1 MQETVGSTLDAPV
14 RPLRHHPVWLRWLA
28 AASLARLPQ
37 TALPVALVLTA
48 HEATGSFVGAG
59 LLSGAS
65 AMTYALC
72 APWRGR
78 QMDRAVL
85 PHALVRSL
93 LAATAGLFAASVAA
107 SAGAPL
113 WVLLV
118 CVVLAACAGS
128 GVGGAYRSVLPHFLH
143 PSQLTQAYAVD
154 AVAVQVA
161 WIGGP
166 ALAAVVAAAIG
177 PQACIGVVAVVTA
190 AGALLSWT
198 LPRREPG
205 GTTRQHAPVRVLLGL
220 LWAPLV
226 LNTGIGI
233 NLGALDVAL
242 PALMTDHG
250 EPATNGG
257 LVLAG
262 LFATSAVSGSVY
274 AGLPATHPFR
284 KMTTRTVACALMAAY
299 GVIVIM
305 AGAVAA
311 PGLWISVA
319 CLLAA
324 GLAFAPGDSAVI
336 LMVSEETPAERLAE
350 AFGYFSAIGY
360 VGIALAGPVT
370 GWFVTRLGA
379 GAGLLLAGLAPLAA
393 VVLVTTVRGR
403 QK

>member
-1 MQETVGSTLDAPV
+1 MQGKVIAPKTAPAP
-14 RPLRHHPVWLRWLA
+14 PLRRNPVWLRWLA

-48 HEATGSFVGAG
+48 HEATGSFVGSG

-78 QMDRAVL
+78 QMDRALL
-85 PHALVRSL
+85 PHALGWSL
-93 LAATAGLFAASVAA
+93 LAATAGLVATSVAA
-107 SAGAPL
+107 TAGAPL
-113 WVLLV
+113 WLLLV
-118 CVVLAACAGS
+118 FVVLAACAGS
-128 GVGGAYRSVLPHFLH
+128 GVGGAYRSVLPHFL
-143 PSQLTQAYAVD
+143 PAPQLTQAYAVD

-166 ALAAVVAAAIG
+166 ALAAVIAAAIG
-177 PQACIGVVAVVTA
+177 PQACVGVVAAVTA

-205 GTTRQHAPVRVLLGL
+205 GTTQQRTSVRALLGM

-226 LNTGIGI
+226 LNAGIGI

-274 AGLPATHPFR
+274 AALPATHPLR
-284 KMTTRTVACALMAAY
+284 KVPTRTVACVLTAAY
-299 GVIVIM
+299 GIVL
-305 AGAVAA
+305 ASAAAA
-311 PGLWISVA
+311 PRLWIAVL
-319 CLLAA
+319 CLLVA
-324 GLAFAPGDSAVI
+324 GIAFAPGDSAVI
-336 LMVSEETPAERLAE
+336 LLVSEQAPAERLAE
-350 AFGYFSAIGY
+350 AFGNFSAIGY
-360 VGIALAGPVT
+360 VGIALASPVT
-370 GWFVTRLGA
+370 GWFVTRFGA
-379 GAGLLLAGLAPLAA
+379 GTGLLLAGLAPLVA
-393 VVLVTTVRGR
+393 VVLVTTVRGSE
-403 QK
+403 K

>member
-1 MQETVGSTLDAPV
+1 MQDAVSPPV
-14 RPLRHHPVWLRWLA
+14 SSPAKPLRQNPVWLRWLA

-37 TALPVALVLTA
+37 TSLPVALVLTA
-48 HEATGSFVGAG
+48 HEVTGSFVSSG

-78 QMDRAVL
+78 QMDRALL
-85 PHALVRSL
+85 PNALGWSL
-93 LAATAGLFAASVAA
+93 LGATAGLVATSIAAA
-107 SAGAPL
+107 AGAPL
-113 WVLLV
+113 WLLLLF
-118 CVVLAACAGS
+118 VVVAAGAGS

-143 PSQLTQAYAVD
+143 PTQLPQAYAVD

-166 ALAAVVAAAIG
+166 ALAAVVAAAVG
-177 PQACIGVVAVVTA
+177 PQACVGVVAAVTA
-190 AGALLSWT
+190 GGALLSWT

-205 GTTRQHAPVRVLLGL
+205 GPTRQHSSVRALLGL

-226 LNTGIGI
+226 LNAGIGI

-250 EPATNGG
+250 EAATNGG

-262 LFATSAVSGSVY
+262 LFATSAISGSVY
-274 AGLPATHPFR
+274 AALPPTNPLR
-284 KMTTRTVACALMAAY
+284 KVKTRTVACVLMAAY
-299 GVIVIM
+299 GTVM
-305 AGAVAA
+305 AMAA
-311 PGLWISVA
+311 ATPQLWVSVLW
-319 CLLAA
+319 LLVA

-336 LMVSEETPAERLAE
+336 LLVSEQAPPERLAE

-360 VGIALAGPVT
+360 LGIALASPVT
-370 GWFVTRLGA
+370 GWFVTRFGA
-379 GAGLLLAGLAPLAA
+379 GAGLLLAGLAPLVA
-393 VVLVTTVRGR
+393 VVVVMTTRGR

>member
-1 MQETVGSTLDAPV
+1 MQGTVSAPVDAPV
-14 RPLRHHPVWLRWLA
+14 KRLRIHPVWLRWLA

-48 HEATGSFVGAG
+48 HEATGSFVGSG

-85 PHALVRSL
+85 PHALGWSL
-93 LAATAGLFAASVAA
+93 LAATAGLVATSIAAV
-107 SAGAPL
+107 AGAPL
-113 WVLLV
+113 WLLLV
-118 CVVLAACAGS
+118 FVVLAACAGS

-143 PSQLTQAYAVD
+143 PTQLTQAYAVD

-177 PQACIGVVAVVTA
+177 PQACVGVVAAVTA
-190 AGALLSWT
+190 GGALLSWT

-205 GTTRQHAPVRVLLGL
+205 SPTRQHASVRALLGW

-226 LNTGIGI
+226 LNAGIGI

-250 EPATNGG
+250 EAATNGG

-262 LFATSAVSGSVY
+262 LFATSAISGAVY
-274 AGLPATHPFR
+274 AALPSTNPLRKVKTH
-284 KMTTRTVACALMAAY
+284 TVACVLMAAY
-299 GVIVIM
+299 GVVM
-305 AGAVAA
+305 ASAVGA
-311 PGLWISVA
+311 PQLWVSVA
-319 CLLAA
+319 CLLVA

-336 LMVSEETPAERLAE
+336 LLVSEQAPPERLAE
-350 AFGYFSAIGY
+350 AYGYFSAIGY
-360 VGIALAGPVT
+360 VGIALASPVT
-370 GWFVTRLGA
+370 GWFVTRFGA
-379 GAGLLLAGLAPLAA
+379 GAGLLLAGLAPLVA
-393 VVLVTTVRGR
+393 VVVVMTTRGPR
-403 QK
+403 K